1 MRRLSRHSVARLDET
16 RLRVA
21 NLQNDRDKL
30 ASLCADME
38 KLLAAVWRDEP
49 VSKDEVLHVLLKS
62 DTLLKKNDQS

>member
-1 MRRLSRHSVARLDET
+1 
-16 RLRVA
+16 
-21 NLQNDRDKL
+21 
-30 ASLCADME
+30 ME